1 MLTSVFNIL
10 ETEKPR
16 RRSKNDRF
24 ACTPLRFA
32 VAVTSPNIPAIAF
45 FHKKREKRILAFTD
59 PFFSPRRARKLPIDG
74 CPPKMSAHLSC
85 CGCRRSFLSI
95 PPVSKVSPCC
105 RVCEQR
111 SARCPSCVSMVLFR
125 WRGPKNDPLNVDQN
139 LLPKV

>member
-10 ETEKPR
+10 ETEKSR

-32 VAVTSPNIPAIAF
+32 VAVTSPNIPAIPF
-45 FHKKREKRILAFTD
+45 FHKNSKKDILASRG
-59 PFFSPRRARKLPIDG
+59 PFSGPRRARKEPIDG

-85 CGCRRSFLSI
+85 CGCRRFLSI
-95 PPVSKVSPCC
+95 PPVSNVSPCC